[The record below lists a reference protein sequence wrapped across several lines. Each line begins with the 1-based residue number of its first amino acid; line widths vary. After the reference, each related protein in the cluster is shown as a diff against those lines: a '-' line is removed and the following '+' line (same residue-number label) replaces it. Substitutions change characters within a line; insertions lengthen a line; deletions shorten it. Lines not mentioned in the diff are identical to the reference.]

1 METNADVRLGG
12 WRYRK
17 ALVARVGYR
26 ALRRLQV
33 RLGHKRLLAPPAT
46 INIELTG
53 RCNVKPPCT
62 FCVGKNQPGYR
73 EPDHVRDFERHWPA
87 LLRAERVNDCSY
99 GEPLLHPEFEAV
111 VGRLTAAGVTFGF
124 TTNGLLLGESR
135 ARFLAERSA
144 HLDMCVSFNAA
155 TAETYRQ
162 HHGRDFATVVAN
174 VERFVALHEQL
185 RPRAKMPLVL
195 SFIVMRSNEHEVFD
209 FLRLADRLGARAVL
223 LRHLFDVRMDYAVD
237 NFGLAFS
244 YERERLP
251 IERYRAIEAEV
262 RRGFAS
268 ARPPGGRRPPL
279 ELYYVWNAQDA
290 FIAEQSE
297 PGVDIPCLFPWKFM
311 SIRPVSGTFQPCVYL
326 KRQHVGTLDQPLAEV
341 WNGEILRGM
350 RRELVA
356 GKVPRFCQEH
366 GDPCPLV
373 IAQREAASA
382 GPAAPRS
389 SR

>member
-1 METNADVRLGG
+1 MQTHAAVRLGG
-12 WRYRK
+12 WRYRR
-17 ALVARVGYR
+17 ARLVQAGYR
-26 ALRRLQV
+26 ALRRLQL

-46 INIELTG
+46 VNIELTG

-62 FCVGKNQPGYR
+62 FCVGKNEPGYQ
-73 EPDHVRDFERHWPA
+73 EPGHVRELERHWPA

-99 GEPLLHPEFEAV
+99 GEPLLHPDFDAV
-111 VGRLTAAGVTFGF
+111 VARLTAAGVTFGF

-135 ARFLAERSA
+135 ARFLAERGA

-155 TAETYRQ
+155 SATTYRQ

-174 VERFVALHEQL
+174 VERFVAVHEALH
-185 RPRAKMPLVL
+185 PRGKMPLVL
-195 SFIVMRSNEHEVFD
+195 SFIVMRSNQHEVFD

-223 LRHLFDVRMDYAVD
+223 LRHLFDVRKDYAVD

-251 IERYRAIEAEV
+251 FERYQEIEAEV
-262 RRGFAS
+262 RSGFAS

-279 ELYYVWNAQDA
+279 ELYFVWNAKDA

-297 PGVDIPCLFPWKFM
+297 PGVGIPCLFPWKFL
-311 SIRPVSGTFQPCVYL
+311 SIRAVSGTYQPCVYL
-326 KRQHVGTLDQPLAEV
+326 KRQHVGSLEEPLESV
-341 WNGEILRGM
+341 WNGEILRGL
-350 RRELVA
+350 RRELAA
-356 GKVPRFCQEH
+356 GQVPRFCQEH

-373 IAQREAASA
+373 IAKRGEAGAAAAS
-382 GPAAPRS
+382 
-389 SR
+389 